1 MNGKD
6 EIQTAPAILER
17 PRLLRRGRKVVPAF
31 LVSAG
36 LVAYLLWKVTPEEL
50 AHQLALL
57 PWQPIVAAT
66 ALLVLALYL
75 WDALCFAWL
84 FRAGRTPL
92 HYLDALH
99 ARGSSYLF
107 SALNYEL
114 GQGVLAWKMAQARGI
129 ALLAALGLCL
139 FLTYHDLLVL
149 LGLGWIGASLN
160 GDVRAA
166 SWQWLCGCGLLGL
179 AALAC
184 GARMLPGRWRA
195 RLLRTGWGSWIG
207 SWTWRRSIRLLLLR
221 SVYYVLVLL
230 YAAVGLA
237 LCSIPVSPEM
247 VCSVVPL
254 VLLVDGLPISV
265 SGLGTRE
272 TALLYLLDP
281 GQPATLLAFSLVWS
295 SGLMVG
301 RLTIGLAHWWLP
313 LVRAWLSRPA
323 HESPEAAA

>member
-1 MNGKD
+1 MNGK
-6 EIQTAPAILER
+6 EEMQTAVAILER
-17 PRLLRRGRKVVPAF
+17 PRLRSSGWKVLPAF

-36 LVAYLLWKVTPEEL
+36 LIAYLLWRITPEEL

-57 PWQPIVAAT
+57 RWQPIVTAT

-75 WDALCFAWL
+75 WDGLCFAWL
-84 FRAGRTPL
+84 FRTGRESL
-92 HYLDALH
+92 HYFEALH
-99 ARGSSYLF
+99 ARGASYLF

-129 ALLAALGLCL
+129 PLLAALGLCL
-139 FLTYHDLLVL
+139 FVTYHDLLVL
-149 LGLGWIGASLN
+149 LSLGWIGASLN
-160 GDVRAA
+160 SDVRAE
-166 SWQWLCGCGLLGL
+166 SWQWFCGCGLIGLVGL
-179 AALAC
+179 AF
-184 GARMLPGRWRA
+184 GARLLPGNWRA
-195 RLLRTGWGSWIG
+195 RLVQTRWGSWIG
-207 SWTWRRSIRLLLLR
+207 SWTWRRSITLVLLR
-221 SVYYVLVLL
+221 SVYYFLFLV

-237 LCSIPVSPEM
+237 LCLIPVSLEM

-281 GQPATLLAFSLVWS
+281 EQPAMLLAFSLVWS
-295 SGLMVG
+295 SGLMLG
-301 RLTIGLAHWWLP
+301 RLTIGLAHWWIP